1 MVKRGFSE
9 GKVMKN
15 KSDLPSEGDCS
26 NAKVIEEYYF
36 VILN

>member
-1 MVKRGFSE
+1 MKRGFGE
-9 GKVMKN
+9 RKVMKN
-15 KSDLPSEGDCS
+15 EIDLLSGRDCS

>member
-9 GKVMKN
+9 GKVIKSE
-15 KSDLPSEGDCS
+15 SDLPSERDCS